1 MNDVTV
7 VTSVTYPSPESL
19 ALVADV
25 QYHEPYL
32 SAALN
37 RKFRGIVDPGFYAG
51 FLPKPGGGM
60 NLLITSVDGDKTA
73 GAASVD
79 IGEFY
84 QVTIQHRKDISLAL
98 SAGKKYAIVL
108 KGRYLLGEDTYQ
120 VNTASH
126 IHAAEFVART
136 YTDSYQ
142 LGDGELLVCTVN
154 IPAGVS
160 AITQEMIDTSE
171 RINRTI
177 GIDIS
182 DSVTSS
188 RSDVAASSLAVKKAY
203 DLAKSKY
210 TAQDASTTQ
219 KGLVQLSSE
228 TNSDSE
234 TMAATPKAV
243 KSVKDLAD
251 TKAPIES
258 PSLTGTPTAPTAAQ
272 GTNSTQIANTA
283 FVKAAI
289 TALINGAPGTLDTLK
304 EIAAAINNDPNFST
318 TINNALALKA
328 PLASP
333 ALTGIPTA
341 PTAAQGTNNT
351 QIATT
356 AYVRAAI
363 SALVGSSPEALDTL
377 NELAAALGN
386 DPNFATTMTNAL
398 AGKQPLDATLTAL
411 AGLATGANKL
421 PYFTGTDTV
430 SQTDLTS
437 VGRDILAKTS
447 VLAVIQYLGLREL
460 GTSGEKIPLLSTANT
475 WSARQ
480 TFNGGITGAL
490 TGNADTAT
498 KLKTARKIN
507 NVSFDGSAD
516 ISLTASDV
524 EALSLEDARK
534 IIQPLP
540 DVWIPFNDS
549 LDMIAGFSPSYK
561 KIVIGD
567 DEITMPGDKVVKFKR
582 ASKAT
587 YINKSGVLTEA
598 AIDEPRFERDGLLI
612 EGQRTNY
619 MLNSEN
625 PASWGRSSNMDVP
638 ETGTDSFGFTYGKF
652 VCNDSLIGQTSA
664 INMASIAATKSV
676 DVSGDNKYVTTSC
689 RFKTERQVRLRIRFD
704 KYDGSATTFLG
715 DAYIDTQTLEINM
728 TGGAASRI
736 TARVRKDEA
745 TGWIFAEATIQ
756 AIDDELKIGSQIQ
769 YSPKQGG
776 ATVSGDY
783 IYLSTPQVEDGS
795 CASSFIISGTT
806 AATRASDIV
815 TVPINN
821 NLYNLPFTVLCEV
834 HKNWYKTPNAAPRVF
849 DTGGHQT
856 GAAIILG
863 FGSSADGPDGF
874 PYCDIGGS
882 NRRVNENA
890 SLKKMVMGMRV
901 KSDQSTCAVSNGRI
915 SSETKTTWSY
925 IQNSATIRIGG
936 QTTAGLRHLFGHI
949 RNFRI
954 WHKALTDQQM
964 AEVI

>member
-1 MNDVTV
+1 MSKLLFTMTDAGRQELVNANKTGTNKVEIVSVGLGSRYYVTSTTQTKITDEIKRLTTIGGKVVSPDTIHVTAKDDSKDEYVVHTIGLYTNKGTLFAVYSQEQVIINKASSTIALISSDIAIKNLDTKNITFGDVEFINPPATETV
-7 VTSVTYPSPESL
+7 V
-19 ALVADV
+19 
-25 QYHEPYL
+25 
-32 SAALN
+32 
-37 RKFRGIVDPGFYAG
+37 G
-51 FLPKPGGGM
+51 
-60 NLLITSVDGDKTA
+60 
-73 GAASVD
+73 
-79 IGEFY
+79 
-84 QVTIQHRKDISLAL
+84 
-98 SAGKKYAIVL
+98 
-108 KGRYLLGEDTYQ
+108 
-120 VNTASH
+120 
-126 IHAAEFVART
+126 VARFANEQEIDAG
-136 YTDSYQ
+136 TD
-142 LGDGELLVCTVN
+142 D
-154 IPAGVS
+154 
-160 AITQEMIDTSE
+160 
-171 RINRTI
+171 
-177 GIDIS
+177 
-182 DSVTSS
+182 
-188 RSDVAASSLAVKKAY
+188 SLAVS
-203 DLAKSKY
+203 AKRLKQAIVKHEQSRNHPDATLTSK
-210 TAQDASTTQ
+210 
-219 KGLVQLSSE
+219 GIIQLSSD
-228 TNSDSE
+228 TNSTSE
-234 TMAATPKAV
+234 TRAATPKAV
-243 KSVKDLAD
+243 KEVFDLA
-251 TKAPIES
+251 K
-258 PSLTGTPTAPTAAQ
+258 Q
-272 GTNSTQIANTA
+272 
-283 FVKAAI
+283 
-289 TALINGAPGTLDTLK
+289 
-304 EIAAAINNDPNFST
+304 
-318 TINNALALKA
+318 
-328 PLASP
+328 
-333 ALTGIPTA
+333 
-341 PTAAQGTNNT
+341 
-351 QIATT
+351 
-356 AYVRAAI
+356 
-363 SALVGSSPEALDTL
+363 
-377 NELAAALGN
+377 
-386 DPNFATTMTNAL
+386 
-398 AGKQPLDATLTAL
+398 KQPADDTLTAL
-411 AGLATGANKL
+411 AGLATAANKL
-421 PYFTGTDTV
+421 PYFTGKDTV
-430 SQTDLTS
+430 ALADLTS
-437 VGRDILAKTS
+437 VGRNILAKTS

-475 WSARQ
+475 WSERQ
-480 TFNGGITGAL
+480 TFNGGLNGAL

-507 NVSFDGSAD
+507 NVSFDGSSD
-516 ISLTASDV
+516 ITLTASDI

-549 LDMIAGFSPSYK
+549 LDMITGFSPSYK

-745 TGWIFAEATIQ
+745 TGWIFAEATIL

-783 IYLSTPQVEDGS
+783 IYLATPQVEDGS

-863 FGSSADGPDGF
+863 FGRSTDYDGF
-874 PYCDIGGS
+874 PYCDIGGA

-890 SLKKMVMGMRV
+890 SLEKMVMGMRV
-901 KSDQSTCAVSNGRI
+901 KSDQSTCSVSNGRI